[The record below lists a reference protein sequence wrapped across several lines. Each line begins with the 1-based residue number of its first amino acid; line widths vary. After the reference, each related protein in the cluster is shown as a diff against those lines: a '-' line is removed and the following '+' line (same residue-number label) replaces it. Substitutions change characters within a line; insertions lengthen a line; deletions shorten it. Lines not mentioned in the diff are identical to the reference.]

1 MEREATMDDRRLMR
15 LLHGELP
22 PEEEARV
29 RAALARDPAAV
40 ARLRELERL
49 WDGLELPPPEAAPPG
64 FAARVAARA
73 AGERARRATPFGP
86 AWARV
91 AAGAVLVAGMAA
103 GASVGLLAGS
113 AGEAAARD
121 GAAEPAAEWTYLED
135 APSSLAE
142 SYWSAV
148 TGAELEEER

>member
-1 MEREATMDDRRLMR
+1 
-15 LLHGELP
+15 
-22 PEEEARV
+22 
-29 RAALARDPAAV
+29 
-40 ARLRELERL
+40 
-49 WDGLELPPPEAAPPG
+49 
-64 FAARVAARA
+64 
-73 AGERARRATPFGP
+73 
-86 AWARV
+86 
-91 AAGAVLVAGMAA
+91 VLVAGMAA